1 MTVEFKVVG
10 RAGAQGGVA
19 AAEAE
24 VSIEVVGHFQPGF
37 FEQGKREGGRQVE
50 VVHLD
55 QTV

>member
-1 MTVEFKVVG
+1 MVG